1 MVPDPHGVGFNCLRG
16 HAFVESGCRCGGADL
31 DYGVVRS
38 DIGCSGNHFWLPLA
52 QLADICCTLVRE
64 RPFLAFAPARELT
77 RSRGWAAV
85 YLSFKDFLASTLFSR
100 RNRVAT
106 VC

>member
-16 HAFVESGCRCGGADL
+16 HAFVESGRGCGGADL

-52 QLADICCTLVRE
+52 QLADICCTKSGE
-64 RPFLAFAPARELT
+64 RPFLAFALARQPT
-77 RSRGWAAV
+77 RSHGWAAL
-85 YLSFKDFLASTLFSR
+85 YLSFKDFLASRLFPR
-100 RNRVAT
+100 RNRVAA